1 MTATVLKYSIND
13 VEDIK
18 DEGFIFTLPD
28 KTFELINKIAEQ
40 VGSIGYV
47 KTPSFHRKSKKKNK
61 PIDPALLA
69 DINFKKFEVKTDEEK
84 NTIENY
90 VKNIKSG
97 LNKITEK
104 TYDVIKPDILTNI
117 HNIIQQTESSNEE
130 SFEKICS
137 FIFEYSTTNKGQ
149 VVTLAKLYV
158 ELMETFPVLKF
169 IFDTKF
175 DNYISMFNKIDQR
188 GSAIDDY
195 DYYCKISLLNQR
207 RRIFSLFIIELYKN
221 NIIKIESIV
230 NIIIALQSDLLY
242 SINWNNESTKC
253 EELSENIYIFI
264 SNICSSLLKHRKW
277 NDINENIETIKNTSV
292 KDVLSMT
299 NKIKFK
305 HMDII
310 DVIKKEN
317 IYKPPS
323 STK

>member
-1 MTATVLKYSIND
+1 MTTTVLKYSMND
-13 VEDIK
+13 VENIK
-18 DEGFIFTLPD
+18 DEGFVFTLPD

-47 KTPSFHRKSKKKNK
+47 KTPSFHKKSKKKNK
-61 PIDPALLA
+61 NIDPSLIA
-69 DINFKKFEVKTDEEK
+69 DINFKKVEVQNDENK

-90 VKNIKSG
+90 VKNIKLG

-104 TYDVIKPDILTNI
+104 TYDILKPDILTNI
-117 HNIIQQTESSNEE
+117 HNIIEKTESTEEE

-137 FIFEYSTTNKGQ
+137 FILDYSTTNKGQ
-149 VVTLAKLYV
+149 VVTLAKLYI
-158 ELMETFPVLKF
+158 ELMEKFPVLKY
-169 IFDTKF
+169 IFDKKF

-188 GSAIDDY
+188 EDAIDDY
-195 DYYCKISLLNQR
+195 DYYCKISLLNQK

-230 NIIIALQSDLLY
+230 NIIIALQADLLY

-277 NDINENIETIKNTSV
+277 SSINENIETIKNTSV
-292 KDVLSMT
+292 KDVISMT

>member
-1 MTATVLKYSIND
+1 MTTDILKYSIND
-13 VEDIK
+13 VNNIKED
-18 DEGFIFTLPD
+18 GFSFVLPE
-28 KTFELINKIAEQ
+28 KTIEIINKIAEQ

-47 KTPSFHRKSKKKNK
+47 KTPSFNRKSKKKNK
-61 PIDPALLA
+61 AIDPALIA
-69 DINFKKFEVKTDEEK
+69 NIDFKKHEPKPDENKE
-84 NTIENY
+84 TIENY

-104 TYDVIKPDILTNI
+104 TYDIIRNDILNNI
-117 HNIIQQTESSNEE
+117 KSIIEQTDSSDDE
-130 SFEKICS
+130 SFDKICS

-158 ELMETFPVLKF
+158 ELMEKYPVLKF
-169 IFDTKF
+169 IFDRKF
-175 DNYISMFNKIDQR
+175 NSYITMFNKIEQR
-188 GSAIDDY
+188 QDSIDDY

-207 RRIFSLFIIELYKN
+207 RRIFSMFIIELYKN
-221 NIIKIESIV
+221 NIIEIESIV
-230 NIIIALQSDLLY
+230 NIIIALQADLVY
-242 SINWNNESTKC
+242 SVNWNNESTKC
-253 EELSENIYIFI
+253 EELSENIYIFV

-277 NDINENIETIKNTSV
+277 KDINENIEAIKNTSV
-292 KDVLSMT
+292 KDVISMT

-305 HMDII
+305 HMDIM